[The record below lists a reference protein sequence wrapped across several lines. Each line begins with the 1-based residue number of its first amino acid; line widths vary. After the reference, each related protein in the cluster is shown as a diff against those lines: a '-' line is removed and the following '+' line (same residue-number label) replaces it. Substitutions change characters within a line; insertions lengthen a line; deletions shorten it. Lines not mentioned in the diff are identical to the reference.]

1 MQGALACTCGVRRML
16 KTING
21 WKILLT
27 AALATGN
34 TCLLFDS
41 TAVAT
46 ETAKN
51 EEISTSTIVDK
62 PVPQLAAPAAI
73 QLAEN
78 SPALESMAA
87 ASELEAEESAPALDQ
102 VTSVSQLTDVK
113 PTDWAFQALQSLVER
128 YGCIVGYPD
137 KTYRGNRALS
147 RYEFAAG
154 VNACLDRINEL
165 LAAATADLVKKED
178 LIALQKLQEEF
189 ASELAALRGRVDA
202 LEVRTATL
210 EKQQFSATTK
220 LNGLVW
226 FNLTG
231 AFPTDDVLTER
242 SLRAPGSAFA
252 APSRGAN
259 NQPSRVL
266 RGAPE
271 VTFGYYAF
279 LTLNTSFTGKDAL
292 VTQLAVGN
300 GISPANQLVSAGFFN
315 SWGTPFLDQT
325 GTPTSSQFVIRE
337 LFYSFPIG
345 DSVRLAVGPRLN
357 FYRYFDNNR
366 FSFYLTGATSFD
378 SNGSTLSNAID
389 RGSGAVLTWNI
400 SKLFK
405 FTAAYLAEN
414 TEFLNPAVFNTSS
427 NPADGLFNATY
438 TITGELTFSP
448 SSNFNLRLLY
458 TRSRLKPYNGFIGGT
473 VGEPLP
479 YGYADD
485 GFGGRVNEADA
496 DTFVA
501 NFDWLITKGFGIFG
515 RYSYGRTEIDPVNPV
530 RSGGNV
536 RVQSFQAGLGFPD
549 LGKKGAL
556 GVVSFVVPF
565 DYVGGRRFLLSG
577 NGDGGTQYELE
588 ASYYYPLT
596 NNIALVPAF
605 YTIWNA
611 NNFDANPTVFV
622 GNLRAQFSF

>member
-1 MQGALACTCGVRRML
+1 
-16 KTING
+16 
-21 WKILLT
+21 
-27 AALATGN
+27 
-34 TCLLFDS
+34 
-41 TAVAT
+41 
-46 ETAKN
+46 
-51 EEISTSTIVDK
+51 
-62 PVPQLAAPAAI
+62 
-73 QLAEN
+73 
-78 SPALESMAA
+78 
-87 ASELEAEESAPALDQ
+87 
-102 VTSVSQLTDVK
+102 
-113 PTDWAFQALQSLVER
+113 
-128 YGCIVGYPD
+128 
-137 KTYRGNRALS
+137 
-147 RYEFAAG
+147 
-154 VNACLDRINEL
+154 
-165 LAAATADLVKKED
+165 
-178 LIALQKLQEEF
+178 
-189 ASELAALRGRVDA
+189 
-202 LEVRTATL
+202 
-210 EKQQFSATTK
+210 
-220 LNGLVW
+220 
-226 FNLTG
+226 
-231 AFPTDDVLTER
+231 
-242 SLRAPGSAFA
+242 
-252 APSRGAN
+252 
-259 NQPSRVL
+259 
-266 RGAPE
+266 
-271 VTFGYYAF
+271 
-279 LTLNTSFTGKDAL
+279 
-292 VTQLAVGN
+292 
-300 GISPANQLVSAGFFN
+300 
-315 SWGTPFLDQT
+315 
-325 GTPTSSQFVIRE
+325 VIRE

-378 SNGSTLSNAID
+378 SNGSTLSNAVD

-427 NPADGLFNATY
+427 NPADGLFDATY

-458 TRSRLKPYNGFIGGT
+458 TRSRLKPYNGFIGGA

-496 DTFVA
+496 DAFVA

-515 RYSYGRTEIDPVNPV
+515 RYSYGRTEIDPVNPA

-565 DYVGGRRFLLSG
+565 DYVGGRRFLLAG
-577 NGDGGTQYELE
+577 GGDGGTQYELE

-611 NNFDANPTVFV
+611 NNFDANPTVFI